1 MNHHD
6 NFLNN
11 QQERCE
17 ICGLISRN
25 KTELEDHIRHAH
37 SKGGSSTTDDN
48 STKVDSK
55 EQKIDPFIK
64 TQN

>member
-1 MNHHD
+1 MNHRD
-6 NFLNN
+6 YIINN

-25 KTELEDHIRHAH
+25 KTELEEHIRHAH
-37 SKGGSSTTDDN
+37 GKGSSDG
-48 STKVDSK
+48 STKVNSE

-64 TQN
+64 TQT

>member
-6 NFLNN
+6 NILNN

-25 KTELEDHIRHAH
+25 KTELEEHIKHAH
-37 SKGGSSTTDDN
+37 SKAGNDGSTQVN
-48 STKVDSK
+48 SK

>member
-6 NFLNN
+6 NITNN

-25 KTELEDHIRHAH
+25 KTELEEHIKHAH
-37 SKGGSSTTDDN
+37 DKKSSDGSLKVN
-48 STKVDSK
+48 SE

-64 TQN
+64 NQT

>member
-6 NFLNN
+6 NILNN

-17 ICGLISRN
+17 ICGLIARN
-25 KTELEDHIRHAH
+25 KTELEEHIKHAH
-37 SKGGSSTTDDN
+37 GKELSDG
-48 STKVDSK
+48 STKVNSK

-64 TQN
+64 TQK

>member
-1 MNHHD
+1 MDSHD
-6 NFLNN
+6 DILNN

-25 KTELEDHIRHAH
+25 KIELEEHIKHAH
-37 SKGGSSTTDDN
+37 GKGSSVG
-48 STKVDSK
+48 SAKVNSK

>member
-1 MNHHD
+1 MNNHD
-6 NFLNN
+6 NILNN

-25 KTELEDHIRHAH
+25 KTELEEHIKHAH
-37 SKGGSSTTDDN
+37 SKGSYDDSTQVN
-48 STKVDSK
+48 SK